1 MYTVKQMFS
10 LDNNFFLFCFVLE
23 NFFFQN
29 AEVGSDLIKLAS
41 TTARA
46 LKEKDDQ
53 VYCQPELLCEG
64 KYILY
69 PRA

>member
-1 MYTVKQMFS
+1 MFP
-10 LDNNFFLFCFVLE
+10 LGNNFSFLLE
-23 NFFFQN
+23 NSFFQN
-29 AEVGSDLIKLAS
+29 AEVGSNLIKLAS

-64 KYILY
+64 KLHPLSLCLGKSRIS
-69 PRA
+69 